1 MSIGDTTLKAAQPAT
16 VRCNAA
22 ALETLP
28 FADLQDFEDAAR
40 GFIDTLPDAQ
50 ILDEQGEVVWSMKP
64 YEFQAEERSPDTVH
78 PSLWRQ
84 ARLNN
89 RHGLFEVVP
98 GFYQIRGFD
107 LANMT
112 IIEGE
117 TGIVV
122 VDTTTTVEA
131 ARAGLALY
139 RKHRGPRPVRAVV
152 ITHTHG
158 DHWGGILGV
167 VTPEEVHGG
176 RVPIV
181 APAGFNELSVSEYVI
196 AGSAMERRAHYQF
209 GTLLPV
215 GERQQ
220 IDTGLGKR
228 RAAGG
233 RTSFMPATDFIIR
246 TGEMRVLDGVEFVFQ
261 MAPNTEAPAEFHF
274 YLPSLR
280 VLNLAE
286 NATHV
291 FHNLL
296 PFRGAQARNSLDWSR
311 YINEALDLWGDQA
324 EILVGQHH
332 WPIWGNG
339 RLTTFLKQQRD
350 LYKFVHDQ
358 TLRLA
363 NHGYK
368 PAEIAERMKLPPTLD
383 RLWHLRGYYG
393 HLKHNVKAIYQ
404 YYLGWYDANPAKL
417 DVLPPVEQ
425 GRKMVEYMGG
435 IDALLA
441 KARVD
446 FEKGEFRF
454 VAEVLSH
461 AVFAEPDHAEVRHL
475 LADSLE
481 QMGYMAECGTWRNAY
496 LFGAYELRNARPEP
510 PRRTPVN
517 PGVLASLATS
527 QIFDFMAVRLN
538 GEKAAGRHVVIRWT
552 FVDTGEV
559 FSLNLEN
566 AALTYSTIRHPSEPD
581 LTLTL
586 DRTTMN
592 QIILGQATYE
602 AAIVSGTIA
611 TTGNSA
617 VLFDLLGM
625 LDTFP
630 RMFEIIEPKR
640 D

>member
-1 MSIGDTTLKAAQPAT
+1 MGNSGPKAAHPLTAKQ
-16 VRCNAA
+16 NASA
-22 ALETLP
+22 HQALP
-28 FADLQDFEDAAR
+28 FADMQDFEDAAR
-40 GFIDTLPDAQ
+40 GFIDTLPDAE
-50 ILDEQGEVVWSMKP
+50 ITDEQGRLVWSMEP
-64 YEFQAEERSPDTVH
+64 YGFQRDEQAPETVH

-89 RHGLFEVVP
+89 LHGLFEVVP
-98 GFYQIRGFD
+98 GLYQIRGFD

-112 IIEGE
+112 IVEGE
-117 TGIVV
+117 TGVIII
-122 VDTTTTVEA
+122 DTTTTVEA

-167 VTPEEVHGG
+167 VDPDDVREG
-176 RVPIV
+176 RIPIIV
-181 APAGFNELSVSEYVI
+181 PAGFNELSVSEYVI
-196 AGSAMERRAHYQF
+196 AGNAMERRAHYQF

-220 IDTGLGKR
+220 VDTGLGKR

-233 RTSFMPATDFIIR
+233 KTSFLPATDFITH
-246 TGEMRVLDGVEFVFQ
+246 TGETRVLDRIEFVFQ
-261 MAPNTEAPAEFHF
+261 MAPNTEAPAEFHI
-274 YLPSLR
+274 YIPALR

-311 YINEALDLWGDQA
+311 YINEALDLWGGEA
-324 EILVGQHH
+324 EVLAGQHH
-332 WPIWGNG
+332 WPIWGNERVTG
-339 RLTTFLKQQRD
+339 FLRQQRD

-368 PAEIAERMKLPPTLD
+368 PAEIAERLRLPPSLD
-383 RLWHLRGYYG
+383 NLWHLRGYYG

-404 YYLGWYDANPAKL
+404 YYFGWYDANPATL

-435 IDALLA
+435 MDALLA
-441 KARVD
+441 KARAD

-454 VAEVLSH
+454 VAQAMSH
-461 AVFAEPDHAEVRHL
+461 AVFAAPGNAEARQL
-475 LADSLE
+475 LADTFE
-481 QMGYMAECGTWRNAY
+481 QIGYAAECGTWRNAY
-496 LFGAYELRNARPEP
+496 LVGAYELRNELPEP

-517 PGVLASLATS
+517 PSVIATLATS
-527 QIFDFMAVRLN
+527 QIFDLMAVRLN
-538 GEKAAGRHVVIRWT
+538 GETAAGKRSIMRWA
-552 FVDTGEV
+552 FSDTGEV
-559 FSLNLEN
+559 FWLNLEN
-566 AALTYSTIRHPSEPD
+566 AALTYSKLEQKAEPD
-581 LTLTL
+581 LVLIL
-586 DRTTMN
+586 ERKMMN
-592 QIILGQATYE
+592 QIILGETSYE
-602 AAIVSGTIA
+602 AAIESGAIKA
-611 TTGNSA
+611 EGKRE
-617 VLFDLLGM
+617 VLFSLLNM

-640 D
+640 TA

>member
-1 MSIGDTTLKAAQPAT
+1 MGNSEPKAAHPLTARQ
-16 VRCNAA
+16 NAS
-22 ALETLP
+22 ALQALP
-28 FADLQDFEDAAR
+28 FADMQDFEDAAR
-40 GFIDTLPDAQ
+40 GFIDTLPDAE
-50 ILDEQGEVVWSMKP
+50 ITDDQGRPVWSMGA
-64 YEFQAEERSPDTVH
+64 YVFQQDEQAPETVN

-89 RHGLFEVVP
+89 QHGLFEVVP
-98 GFYQIRGFD
+98 GLYQIRGFD

-112 IIEGE
+112 IVEGE
-117 TGIVV
+117 TGVV
-122 VDTTTTVEA
+122 IIDTTTTVEA

-167 VTPEEVHGG
+167 VRPEDVREGQI
-176 RVPIV
+176 PIIV
-181 APAGFNELSVSEYVI
+181 PAGFNELSVSEYVI
-196 AGSAMERRAHYQF
+196 AGNAMERRAHYQF

-220 IDTGLGKR
+220 VDTGLGKR

-233 RTSFMPATDFIIR
+233 KTSFLPATDFITH
-246 TGEMRVLDGVEFVFQ
+246 TGETRVLDGVEFVFQ
-261 MAPNTEAPAEFHF
+261 MAPNTEAPAEFHI
-274 YLPSLR
+274 YIPSLR

-311 YINEALDLWGDQA
+311 YINEALDLWGDEA
-324 EILVGQHH
+324 EVLAGQHH
-332 WPIWGNG
+332 WPVWGNE
-339 RLTTFLKQQRD
+339 RLKAFLKQQRD

-368 PAEIAERMKLPPTLD
+368 PAEISERLKLPPSLD
-383 RLWHLRGYYG
+383 NLWHLRGYYG

-404 YYLGWYDANPAKL
+404 YYFGWYDANPATL

-435 IDALLA
+435 MDALLA
-441 KARVD
+441 KARAD

-454 VAEVLSH
+454 VAQAMSH
-461 AVFAEPDHAEVRHL
+461 AVFAEPENADARQL
-475 LADSLE
+475 LADTFE

-496 LFGAYELRNARPEP
+496 LVGAYELRNELPEP

-517 PGVLASLATS
+517 PSVIATLATS
-527 QIFDFMAVRLN
+527 QIFDLMAVRLN
-538 GEKAAGRHVVIRWT
+538 GERAAGKRSIMRWA
-552 FVDTGEV
+552 FSDTGEV
-559 FSLNLEN
+559 FWLNLEN
-566 AALTYSTIRHPSEPD
+566 AALTYSKLEQKAEPD
-581 LTLTL
+581 LVLML
-586 DRTTMN
+586 DRKMMN
-592 QIILGQATYE
+592 QIILGETSYE
-602 AAIVSGTIA
+602 ASIESGAIKVKGKRE
-611 TTGNSA
+611 
-617 VLFDLLGM
+617 VLFSLLDM

-640 D
+640 TA